1 MATPTTTTT
10 PKAKL
15 GRRTLRK
22 LGRAKRK
29 AKLQASKEVAGVY
42 FAAKSKRATDKK
54 VAFRKKK
61 SAKK

>member
-10 PKAKL
+10 EKAKP

-22 LGRAKRK
+22 AGRVKRNAKIATDK
-29 AKLQASKEVAGVY
+29 EFAKKY
-42 FAAKSKRATDKK
+42 FEAKSTRAVGKK

-61 SAKK
+61 LTK